1 MPESLRPELRN
12 PFPGLRPFRPDEDHL
27 FFGREEQVDSM
38 ITILGKRRFLA
49 VVGTSGS
56 GKSSLVNCGLE
67 PALHQGLMA
76 SAGSHWRIARFRPE
90 DRPIQNLARALASD
104 GVLFSDFQARGLS
117 LLELI
122 ESTLRLSTVGL
133 LDIVAQASRNDTFP
147 LLVVVD
153 QFEEL
158 FRYSQ
163 LDAVAGQGG
172 TTFSEEA
179 TAFVSLLLAVLEAR
193 QEQIHIV
200 LTMRSDFL
208 GDCTQFPGLAEAI
221 NRSLYL
227 VPRLTREERR
237 AAITNPVLV
246 AGATISPVL
255 VTRLVNDVGDN
266 PDQLSI
272 LQHALNRTWAHWQ
285 DLGSS
290 GSLELSHYEAI
301 GTMAEALD
309 RHAEAAYAELG
320 EGSRLQTVCRDL
332 FQAITDRAS
341 DGRGI
346 RRPTKWRPL
355 HAITMASE
363 QELGQVIEVFRHP
376 SRAFLMPPA
385 GTVLEEESVIDI
397 SHESL
402 MRVWRRLKTWGDA
415 EALAAQIYRRLAET
429 AELHASGSAG
439 TLREPDLT
447 LFRKWREERQPN
459 AAWAERYRP
468 GFDKALNF
476 LQRSQEESDAE
487 QVRQSVEQ
495 AEQERRQRLAAD
507 QKQRLKFLLY
517 GFVGTLAGGVVVVVA
532 LIFAWSKLLEA
543 QQASA
548 RGYATIAAAQVDRD
562 PFDALIHGLA
572 AAEHLAD
579 EPGEWL
585 ALGPALEQAIERN
598 WQIGEHEGDQGG
610 ITSLVEQRNGEWV
623 SGGADGTLRRWRHG
637 RKVGAPIPTDHK
649 AVTSLVVL
657 RNGDLLSGGANG
669 TLQRWRDGKKIGTPI
684 QAYPGPV
691 LSLEVLD
698 NGDLLSGGFDGN
710 LQRWRDGRMIGTPIA
725 TGQSAVFSLLELKN
739 GDWISG
745 GMNGSVQRWR
755 DGRKLGGPIATGQG
769 PVRSLAELPNGEWVS
784 GGFDGNLQHW
794 RDGEKI
800 EIPLPTGHGEVRT
813 LELLGNG
820 QLVSGGPDG
829 SLRVWHR
836 GQENA
841 DGKIELAPLSTLVQL
856 RNGDLLTVGEDGTLQ
871 RWRNG
876 KKLGAPIPTDQ
887 KWVLSLLELKNGD
900 WISGGENGT
909 LQRWRNG
916 KKTGDPIRTDQVAVR
931 SLLELSNGDW
941 ISGGE
946 NGTLQRWRN
955 GKKTG
960 DPIRTDQ
967 GAVRSLLELRNGD
980 WISGGDNGSLQRW
993 RNGNKTGAPIT
1004 TGQGTVLSLLELS
1017 NGEWISGGESGSLK
1031 RWRNG
1036 KQIGGPIATNV
1047 GVIWLLEQQ
1056 NGNLITATS
1065 AGIVQRRFESKKT
1078 IDFACSELKDHP
1090 ALSKPNSDIEAAA
1103 HHTCHRQIRY

>member
-1 MPESLRPELRN
+1 MPESLRPERRN
-12 PFPGLRPFRPDEDHL
+12 PFPGLRPFRSDEDHL

-38 ITILGKRRFLA
+38 ITILAKRRFLA

-76 SAGSHWRIARFRPE
+76 SAGSHWRIAKFRPE
-90 DRPIQNLARALASD
+90 DRPIQNLARALARD
-104 GVLFSDFQARGLS
+104 GVLFSNFQDRGLS
-117 LLELI
+117 LVELI

-133 LDIVAQASRNDTFP
+133 LDIVDQASRNDTFP
-147 LLVVVD
+147 LLLVVD

-158 FRYSQ
+158 FRYSK
-163 LDAVAGQGG
+163 LDAVSGQGG
-172 TTFSEEA
+172 NSFSEEA
-179 TAFVSLLLAVLEAR
+179 TAFVSLLLAVLEAQ

-221 NRSLYL
+221 NRALYL

-285 DLGSS
+285 NLGAS

-320 EGSRLQTVCRDL
+320 EGSVLQTVCRDL

-346 RRPTKWRPL
+346 RRPTKWGQL
-355 HAITMASE
+355 QAITMASE
-363 QELGQVIEVFRHP
+363 QALGQVIEVFRHP

-385 GTVLEEESVIDI
+385 GTVLDEESMIDI

-439 TLREPDLT
+439 TLREPELT
-447 LFRKWREERQPN
+447 LFRKWEEELQPN

-468 GFDKALNF
+468 GFDKTLHF

-487 QVRQSVEQ
+487 QAEREQKERQKVKQ
-495 AEQERRQRLAAD
+495 LRRWSIGMGALAVIAAV
-507 QKQRLKFLLY
+507 L
-517 GFVGTLAGGVVVVVA
+517 GGV
-532 LIFAWSKLLEA
+532 AWVQLEA
-543 QQASA
+543 TKLATA
-548 RGYATIAAAQVDRD
+548 RGYATLASAQVDRD
-562 PFDALIHGLA
+562 PFEALIHGLA

-579 EPGEWL
+579 EPGDWL
-585 ALGPALEQAIERN
+585 ALGPTLESAIQRN
-598 WQIGEHEGDQGG
+598 WQIGAHEGDQGG

-623 SGGADGTLRRWRHG
+623 SGGADGTLQRWRTG
-637 RKVGAPIPTDHK
+637 RKVGAPILTGHQ

-657 RNGDLLSGGANG
+657 RNGDLLSGGPDG
-669 TLQRWRDGKKIGTPI
+669 KLQRWRDGQKIGTSI
-684 QAYPGPV
+684 DTESGPV
-691 LSLEVLD
+691 LSLEVLND
-698 NGDLLSGGFDGN
+698 GDLLSGGFDGN
-710 LQRWRDGRMIGTPIA
+710 LQRWRDGRKIGPPIA
-725 TGQSAVFSLLELKN
+725 TGQMAVFSLLELKN

-745 GMNGSVQRWR
+745 GLDGTLQRWR
-755 DGRKLGGPIATGQG
+755 DGRKLDGPIATGQG

-794 RDGEKI
+794 RDGKKI
-800 EIPLPTGHGEVRT
+800 DPPLPTGHGEVRT

-841 DGKIELAPLSTLVQL
+841 DGSFEMGPLSTLVQL
-856 RNGDLLTVGEDGTLQ
+856 RNGDLLTDGHGSGLQ
-871 RWRNG
+871 LWRNG
-876 KKLGAPIPTDQ
+876 KTLGAPKP
-887 KWVLSLLELKNGD
+887 
-900 WISGGENGT
+900 
-909 LQRWRNG
+909 
-916 KKTGDPIRTDQVAVR
+916 
-931 SLLELSNGDW
+931 
-941 ISGGE
+941 
-946 NGTLQRWRN
+946 
-955 GKKTG
+955 
-960 DPIRTDQ
+960 TDQ

-980 WISGGDNGSLQRW
+980 WISGGENGTLQRWHNGRKTGEPKPTGQVAVRSLLELRNGDWISGGENGTLQRWHNGRKTGEPIRTGQVAVRSLLELRNGDWISGGENGTLQRWHNGRKTGEPIRTGQGAVLSLLELRNGDWISGGENGTLQRW
-993 RNGNKTGAPIT
+993 RNG
-1004 TGQGTVLSLLELS
+1004 LE
-1017 NGEWISGGESGSLK
+1017 
-1031 RWRNG
+1031 
-1036 KQIGGPIATNV
+1036 IGGPIATIATNG
-1047 GVIWLLEQQ
+1047 GVIRILEHQ
-1056 NGNLITATS
+1056 NGDLLSVSLKGFLKRWLNS
-1065 AGIVQRRFESKKT
+1065 QEVVEK
-1078 IDFACSELKDHP
+1078 ACKELSQHP
-1090 ALSKPNSDIEAAA
+1090 ALDAKNNGSKVEKAARA
-1103 HHTCHRQIRY
+1103 ACQRLG

>member
-12 PFPGLRPFRPDEDHL
+12 PFPGLRPFRSDEDHL

-38 ITILGKRRFLA
+38 ISILGKRRFLA

-67 PALHQGLMA
+67 PALHQGLLA
-76 SAGSHWRIARFRPE
+76 SAGSNWRIARFRPE

-104 GVLFSDFQARGLS
+104 DVLFSDFQARGLS

-133 LDIVAQASRNDTFP
+133 LDIVAQASRNDTFQ

-158 FRYSQ
+158 FRYRQ

-172 TTFSEEA
+172 TSFSEEA
-179 TAFVSLLLAVLEAR
+179 SAFVSLLLAVLEAR
-193 QEQIHIV
+193 QDQIHIV

-285 DLGSS
+285 DLGAS

-346 RRPTKWRPL
+346 RRPTKWGPL
-355 HAITMASE
+355 QAITVASA

-385 GTVLEEESVIDI
+385 GTVLDEESVIDI

-402 MRVWRRLKTWGDA
+402 MRVWRQLKTWGDA

-439 TLREPDLT
+439 TLREPELT
-447 LFRKWREERQPN
+447 LFRKWEEERQPN

-468 GFDKALNF
+468 GFDKALHF
-476 LQRSQEESDAE
+476 LQCSQEESDAE
-487 QVRQSVEQ
+487 QAEREKKERQKVEQ
-495 AEQERRQRLAAD
+495 LRRWSIGMGALAVIAAV
-507 QKQRLKFLLY
+507 L
-517 GFVGTLAGGVVVVVA
+517 GGV
-532 LIFAWSKLLEA
+532 AWVQLEA
-543 QQASA
+543 TKLATA
-548 RGYATIAAAQVDRD
+548 RGYATLATAQVDRD

-579 EPGEWL
+579 EPGDWI
-585 ALGPALEQAIERN
+585 ALGPVLEQAIERN
-598 WQIGEHEGDQGG
+598 WQIGAHEGDQSG

-623 SGGADGTLRRWRHG
+623 SGGADGTLQRWRNG
-637 RKVGAPIPTDHK
+637 RKVGAPIRTDHQ

-657 RNGDLLSGGANG
+657 RNGDLLSGGADG
-669 TLQRWRDGKKIGTPI
+669 TLQLWRDGQKIGAPI
-684 QAYPGPV
+684 NTKAGPV
-691 LSLEVLD
+691 LSLEVLND
-698 NGDLLSGGFDGN
+698 GDLISGGFDGN
-710 LQRWRDGRMIGTPIA
+710 LQRWRNGRKIGAPIA
-725 TGQSAVFSLLELKN
+725 TGPIAVFSLLELKN

-745 GMNGSVQRWR
+745 GMDGSVQRWR
-755 DGRKLGGPIATGQG
+755 DGRKLGEPIATGQG

-784 GGFDGNLQHW
+784 GGFDGNLQRW
-794 RDGEKI
+794 RDGRKI
-800 EIPLPTGHGEVRT
+800 DRPLATGHGEVRT

-820 QLVSGGPDG
+820 QLVSGGADG
-829 SLRVWHR
+829 SLRSWHQ

-841 DGKIELAPLSTLVQL
+841 QGSFEMGALSTLVQL
-856 RNGDLLTVGEDGTLQ
+856 RNGDLLTDGDNGNLQ
-871 RWRNG
+871 LWRHGN
-876 KKLGAPIPTDQ
+876 KLGTPIPTDQ
-887 KWVLSLLELKNGD
+887 DWVLSLLELKNGD

-916 KKTGDPIRTDQVAVR
+916 IKTGAPIPTGQEAVR

-941 ISGGE
+941 ISGSE

-955 GKKTG
+955 GITIGEPIHTG
-960 DPIRTDQ
+960 Q

-980 WISGGDNGSLQRW
+980 WISGSENGKLQRW
-993 RNGNKTGAPIT
+993 RNGRKTGEPIP
-1004 TGQGTVLSLLELS
+1004 TGQGAVLSLLELS
-1017 NGEWISGGESGSLK
+1017 NGDWISGGENSSLQ
-1031 RWRNG
+1031 RWSNG
-1036 KQIGGPIATNV
+1036 KKDGRPIATTG
-1047 GVIWLLEQQ
+1047 GVIRLLEQP
-1056 NGNLITATS
+1056 NGDLIS
-1065 AGIVQRRFESKKT
+1065 ISFKGSLRRWLNSKEVLEQ
-1078 IDFACSELKDHP
+1078 ACKELSRHP
-1090 ALSKPNSDIEAAA
+1090 ALDAKNQGSKVEKAART
-1103 HHTCHRQIRY
+1103 TCQRVNKPSSSQTED

>member
-133 LDIVAQASRNDTFP
+133 LDIVAQASRSDTFQ

-158 FRYSQ
+158 FRYSK
-163 LDAVAGQGG
+163 LDAVAGKGG

-272 LQHALNRTWAHWQ
+272 LQHALNRTWAHWH
-285 DLGSS
+285 DLGAS
-290 GSLELSHYEAI
+290 GSLELNHYEAI

-346 RRPTKWRPL
+346 RRPTKWGPL

-385 GTVLEEESVIDI
+385 GTVLEGESVIDI

-415 EALAAQIYRRLAET
+415 EALAAQTYRRLAET

-439 TLREPDLT
+439 TLREPELT
-447 LFRKWREERQPN
+447 LFRKWEEERQPN
-459 AAWAERYRP
+459 AAWAERYRS
-468 GFDKALNF
+468 GFDQALNS

-487 QVRQSVEQ
+487 Q
-495 AEQERRQRLAAD
+495 AERK
-507 QKQRLKFLLY
+507 QKQRQKVNQLRRWSI
-517 GFVGTLAGGVVVVVA
+517 GMGALAVVAAALGGV
-532 LIFAWSKLLEA
+532 AWVQLGEA
-543 QQASA
+543 NKAKAQAN
-548 RGYATIAAAQVDRD
+548 ATLAAAQVDRD
-562 PFDALIHGLA
+562 PFEALIHGLA
-572 AAEHLAD
+572 ATEHLAD
-579 EPGEWL
+579 EPGDWL
-585 ALGPALEQAIERN
+585 GLGQTLERAIERN

-623 SGGADGTLRRWRHG
+623 SGGADGTLRRWRNG
-637 RKVGAPIPTDHK
+637 QKVGAPIPTDHK

-657 RNGDLLSGGANG
+657 RNGDLLSGGADG

-684 QAYPGPV
+684 NTNAGPV
-691 LSLEVLD
+691 LSLEVLND
-698 NGDLLSGGFDGN
+698 GDLLSGGFDGN
-710 LQRWRDGRMIGTPIA
+710 LQRWRDGRKIGEPIA
-725 TGQSAVFSLLELKN
+725 TGQLAAFSLLELKN

-745 GMNGSVQRWR
+745 GMDGNLQRWR

-784 GGFDGNLQHW
+784 GGFGGSLQRW
-794 RDGEKI
+794 RDGKKI

-813 LELLGNG
+813 LALLGNG

-836 GQENA
+836 GQDNA
-841 DGKIELAPLSTLVQL
+841 DGKIVLGPLSTLVQL
-856 RNGDLLTVGEDGTLQ
+856 RNGDLLYAGGGGLQ
-871 RWRNG
+871 LWRNG
-876 KKLGAPIPTDQ
+876 KTLGAPKPTGQ
-887 KWVLSLLELKNGD
+887 VWVLSLLELKNGD

-916 KKTGDPIRTDQVAVR
+916 SKNGAPKPTDQGAVR

-960 DPIRTDQ
+960 APIRTDQ

-1004 TGQGTVLSLLELS
+1004 TGQGAVLSLLELS
-1017 NGEWISGGESGSLK
+1017 NGEWISGGENGTLQ
-1031 RWRNG
+1031 RWRSG
-1036 KQIGGPIATNV
+1036 TKIGGPIIPKESVA
-1047 GVIWLLEQQ
+1047 VIRLIEQQ
-1056 NGNLITATS
+1056 SGDLISVTS
-1065 AGIVQRRFESKKT
+1065 AGKLRLWPNAPKAQAL
-1078 IDFACSELKDHP
+1078 ACKELSQHP
-1090 ALSKPNSDIEAAA
+1090 ALKTPATKEQKAAS
-1103 HHTCHRQIRY
+1103 TVCQRLN